1 MVRVTEQLVSANK
14 ARVET
19 LATIADAAFSSTERL
34 AALNV
39 GAARSLLEDSV
50 QGIRALLAARDV
62 QDLVSLQNMLAQPGS
77 EQAAGY
83 SSSLFEIAIQTRE
96 ALSQVVEAR
105 VSEMNKVFTLALDK
119 SARQIIEMAQANP
132 AVTAGAKSGKKAA

>member
-1 MVRVTEQLVSANK
+1 MYSVTEQLVNANK

-19 LATIADAAFSSTERL
+19 LATIADAAFSGTERL

-77 EQAAGY
+77 EQATDY
-83 SSSLFEIAIQTRE
+83 SSSVFEIAIQTRE

-132 AVTAGAKSGKKAA
+132 AVTAGAKSSKKAA